1 MSDLRACFRALGFDR
16 MPTEQELRERY
27 EALDAK
33 RRSETES
40 DALARKLLRENYE
53 LALCELERGGENGG

>member
-1 MSDLRACFRALGFDR
+1 MSELKACFRALGFDR
-16 MPTEQELRERY
+16 VPTERELKERY

-40 DALARKLLRENYE
+40 DALARMLLRENYE
-53 LALCELERGGENGG
+53 LALEELGHG

>member
-1 MSDLRACFRALGFDR
+1 MSELKACFRALGFDSV
-16 MPTEQELRERY
+16 PTERELKERY

-40 DALARKLLRENYE
+40 DALARKLLRENYA
-53 LALCELERGGENGG
+53 LALGELTDGT

>member
-1 MSDLRACFRALGFDR
+1 MKACFRALGFDHV
-16 MPTEQELRERY
+16 PTEQELKERY

-40 DALARKLLRENYE
+40 DNLARKLLRENYE
-53 LALCELERGGENGG
+53 LALGELGHSEENGG

>member
-1 MSDLRACFRALGFDR
+1 MSELKACFRALGFDHV
-16 MPTEQELRERY
+16 PTERELKERY

-40 DALARKLLRENYE
+40 DALARKLLWENYE
-53 LALCELERGGENGG
+53 LALGELERGGENGG